1 MICRQLSEKEKREK
15 TSPGCYPQFV
25 TTAEKEEEKS
35 IDLCEQIDRLCPKS
49 EKGVRGNYIAY
60 IMYARMCVEK
70 EGGCIFAFLHFLHF
84 CIYVS
89 TSPVQRGKIES
100 LFYKFIEN
108 KS

>member
-60 IMYARMCVEK
+60 IMYARMCVWK
-70 EGGCIFAFLHFLHF
+70 KRGGAFLHF
-84 CIYVS
+84 CIFCIFAYM
-89 TSPVQRGKIES
+89 S
-100 LFYKFIEN
+100 LPLRYSAGRLNHYFIN
-108 KS
+108 L